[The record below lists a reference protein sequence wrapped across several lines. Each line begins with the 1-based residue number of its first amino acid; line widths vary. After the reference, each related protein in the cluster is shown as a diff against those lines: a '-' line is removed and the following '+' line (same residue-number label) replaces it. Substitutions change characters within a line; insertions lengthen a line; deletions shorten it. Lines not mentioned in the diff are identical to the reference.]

1 MNLHDAFM
9 IGALQLAKDQKAYS
23 DLHKSHGIEETHW
36 NLITQKEYWTPDQQ
50 RAVRSILANV
60 LEISM
65 TIAGMPPVP
74 LPGQYVAAVIAT
86 VVSPCNRMV
95 AAMKAPDSFDAFDA
109 SGLIGGEHKDEPD
122 KMKFQQLISLVIA
135 YSAGYR
141 GEPMSQRMEPK
152 IAELVE
158 AENTSERIKLQ

>member
-9 IGALQLAKDQKAYS
+9 YGALQLAHDQKKYC

-36 NLITQKEYWTPDQQ
+36 NLITQEEYWTPDQQ

-95 AAMKAPDSFDAFDA
+95 ACMKAPDTFDAFDA
-109 SGLIGGEHKDEPD
+109 SGLLGGEKKDEPD

-141 GEPMSQRMEPK
+141 GEPQIERLDDSIRD
-152 IAELVE
+152 LVE
-158 AENTSERIKLQ
+158 SENTSERIKLQ